1 MTKDEN
7 HVLNDL
13 SSFEPSLE
21 RPTLPDHIQY
31 IIVEGV
37 IGAGKTT
44 FAQMAASR
52 YGARLIMERPDENP
66 FLEKFYSDRPRW
78 AFQTQLSY
86 LASRFQQQ
94 QELLKRDLFQAIMI
108 SDYSFD
114 KDRIFARINL
124 SGDELQLYE
133 TLYNLMQP
141 TTPVPDLIVY
151 LQQSTDR
158 LMANIRKRAR
168 SYETRME
175 ESYIGALNDA
185 YNNYFFHYT
194 QSPLLIVNATNMDF
208 VEHPEDL
215 QELMRQIETLK
226 HPGTTYYNPSPS
238 QTPLL

>member
-1 MTKDEN
+1 MTTDEN

-13 SSFEPSLE
+13 SSFEPSIE

-44 FAQMAASR
+44 LAQMTASR

-158 LMANIRKRAR
+158 LMANIRKLAR

-208 VEHPEDL
+208 VKHPEDL